1 MGQNSKQPTG
11 MVAFTI
17 VWLGQ
22 MVSMLGTG
30 MTRFAITIWAWQTTG
45 EATTLALVGLFS
57 YGPAVLLSPVAG
69 ALVDRWPRKIA
80 MMVSDLAA
88 GVSTVAIFC
97 SLALVTLKFGTST
110 WPEPWPE
117 PLSLFSSRLIRQP
130 LRPCCLKA
138 SIPEPMAC

>member
-1 MGQNSKQPTG
+1 ML
-11 MVAFTI
+11 AFTI

-57 YGPAVLLSPVAG
+57 YGPAVLFSPVAG

-88 GVSTVAIFC
+88 GLSTIAIFLLFTTDRLEIWHLY
-97 SLALVTLKFGTST
+97 LAGALAGTFEAFQF
-110 WPEPWPE
+110 P
-117 PLSLFSSRLIRQP
+117 
-130 LRPCCLKA
+130 
-138 SIPEPMAC
+138 ACIYSADKKR